1 MSKMELAKKL
11 AEMTQSMDEAR
22 AQRNA
27 KVKKI
32 YHQTNPEGWEALKRM
47 LNYSEPSLEEKDV

>member
-22 AQRNA
+22 AERNS

-32 YHQTNPEGWEALKRM
+32 HHQRLGNAK
-47 LNYSEPSLEEKDV
+47 NHS

>member
-11 AEMTQSMDEAR
+11 AEMTQSKDVAR
-22 AQRNA
+22 AERNS

-32 YHQTNPEGWEALKRM
+32 YHQTNPQGWDALKII
-47 LNYSEPSLEEKDV
+47 LNYSEPSLEERDA

>member
-22 AQRNA
+22 ALRNS

-32 YHQTNPEGWEALKRM
+32 YHQTNPEGWEALKVI
-47 LNYSEPSLEEKDV
+47 LNYSEPAFEERNA

>member
-11 AEMTQSMDEAR
+11 AEMTQSMDVAR
-22 AQRNA
+22 AKRNE

-32 YHQTNPEGWEALKRM
+32 YHQTNPEGWEALKRV
-47 LNYSEPSLEEKDV
+47 LNYSEPSLEERNA

>member
-11 AEMTQSMDEAR
+11 AEMTQSMDLAR
-22 AQRNA
+22 AERNS

-32 YHQTNPEGWEALKRM
+32 YHQTNPEGWDALKII
-47 LNYSEPSLEEKDV
+47 LNYSEPSLEERDA

>member
-22 AQRNA
+22 AERNA

-32 YHQTNPEGWEALKRM
+32 HHQTNPEGWESLKII
-47 LNYSEPSLEEKDV
+47 LNYSEPALEQRDA

>member
-11 AEMTQSMDEAR
+11 AEMTQGMDEAR
-22 AQRNA
+22 AERNS

-32 YHQTNPEGWEALKRM
+32 YHQTNPEGWETLKNI
-47 LNYSEPSLEEKDV
+47 LNYSEPSLEERNA

>member
-22 AQRNA
+22 AVRNSN
-27 KVKKI
+27 VKKI
-32 YHQTNPEGWEALKRM
+32 YHQTNPEGWESLKAI
-47 LNYSEPSLEEKDV
+47 LNYSEPSMEKRGA